1 MANRLVHYERSS
13 FHMQRLNSSSYALHV
28 RKHVFFT
35 LPAQALYLF
44 FDEIISVHKGIFPL
58 FKCQLYTCINH
69 ALDLYA

>member
-1 MANRLVHYERSS
+1 MLYMSENT
-13 FHMQRLNSSSYALHV
+13 F
-28 RKHVFFT
+28 FFT

-44 FDEIISVHKGIFPL
+44 FDEIISVHKGISPL